1 MQSRSRLVL
10 VSALLTGLA
19 VPLLVLQAQDRE
31 GPPPPKNRVT
41 APAEPVTPLPLPE
54 GAPEALRKLVED
66 LAKEGATVDFE
77 KKVVEVRGAILL
89 DRMNTSY
96 PIEYLIVNESG
107 FTHESL
113 GIVRVTP
120 SKLNAA
126 FLAMGLSPGQ
136 TVQFKKR
143 EPLPP
148 VEKLITGEE
157 REFDFIAPK
166 GHLVDISLRWK
177 DDQGEHLHPI
187 EDMVRY
193 LTNGASL
200 PRRGF
205 VYIGSRF
212 TKMIIDGERVE
223 RYIADVEGNLVALY
237 LGGFGNCLFDMN
249 SDEGVEPYLYDV
261 NTALVPPPGTVVTFV
276 FSVR

>member
-1 MQSRSRLVL
+1 MQSKTRRSLVVVL
-10 VSALLTGLA
+10 VA
-19 VPLLVLQAQDRE
+19 VSTIPLLVSHAQDKE
-31 GPPPPKNRVT
+31 GPPPPQNKIA
-41 APAEPVTPLPLPE
+41 APAEPVTPKPLPE
-54 GAPEALRKLVED
+54 GTPEAIRTLVED

-77 KKVVEVRGAILL
+77 KKTVEVRGAILL

-96 PIEYLIVNESG
+96 PIEYLIVTESG

-120 SKLNAA
+120 SKFNAA
-126 FLAMGLSPGQ
+126 FLALGLTPGQ

-143 EPLPP
+143 DPLPP
-148 VEKLITGEE
+148 VEKLVTGEE

-166 GHLVDISLRWK
+166 GQIVDVSVRWK
-177 DDQGEHLHPI
+177 DEAGEHIHPI

-193 LTNGASL
+193 LTNGVSL

-212 TKMIIDGERVE
+212 ARMIIDGERVE

-237 LGGFGNCLFDMN
+237 LGGFGNCVFDMN

-261 NTALVPPPGTVVTFV
+261 NTSIVPPPGTVVTFV